1 MGLRNYANIG
11 CMTRLQVLEYRR
23 AGAYFLGVLFFLLGL
38 YLRCFVFLK
47 LSSGAFFVYGA
58 GLVGGLLIEVG
69 KRSGRA
75 IEAER
80 LRD

>member
-1 MGLRNYANIG
+1 M
-11 CMTRLQVLEYRR
+11 
-23 AGAYFLGVLFFLLGL
+23 GVLFFLLGL

-47 LSSGAFFVYGA
+47 LSPGGLFVYGA